1 MTWKRGRGLAL
12 SCPMKRFP
20 RACLLAFLLIGRLG
34 AVQAGET
41 LYNGIVLPDAWPPTR
56 TPEELAARTPQ
67 PVPPK

>member
-1 MTWKRGRGLAL
+1 
-12 SCPMKRFP
+12 MKRFP